1 MGAVNTFVL
10 ICSSL
15 TVVLAHHA
23 LAKGNVKLA
32 TQYIAVTLALGCVFL
47 VIKAFEYQAKFSHGI
62 LPGRIYER
70 LDGPSGP
77 RFTRH
82 VKEQLEEIVKDPEH
96 HGADAA
102 AASAWKTFLD
112 DAKAI
117 NKKADTAKEALDKDL
132 AKDKQARAAELAKTD
147 DANQTDEQKKAAQ
160 KKMAE
165 ALAAAYVTAHRDYEA
180 KIENSNKQF
189 AQEIKTKRTKLI
201 EQHKSIAAVADSWAL
216 LQQLPDLTPK
226 KLNLEILGSKDENGD
241 GDNPHVKRC
250 DLVPG
255 YTVDKGLLQKHPNL
269 HVSNAI
275 SFGNMWASCYFA
287 MTGFHALHVLG
298 GLVVFV
304 IIPVMAARRTLT
316 RQHEGMLELTGLYW
330 HFVDIVWIF
339 LFPLLYLV

>member
-1 MGAVNTFVL
+1 VL

-32 TQYIAVTLALGCVFL
+32 TQYIAVTLTLGCVFL
-47 VIKAFEYQAKFSHGI
+47 AIKAWEYQQKFSHEI
-62 LPGRIYER
+62 LPGRVFEK

-82 VKEQLEEIVKDPEH
+82 VKEQLEHIVDDPEH

-102 AASAWKTFLD
+102 AAEAFTKF
-112 DAKAI
+112 
-117 NKKADTAKEALDKDL
+117 KADAANTLDKQAPKAKEAIDAKL
-132 AKDKQARAAELAKTD
+132 AKAKEAAAAGLGKLDEKL
-147 DANQTDEQKKAAQ
+147 TDEQKKTAQ
-160 KKMAE
+160 KEMDAK
-165 ALAAAYVTAHRDYEA
+165 LAAIYGKLHHEA
-180 KIENSNKQF
+180 EGEIEASNARF
-189 AQEIKTKRTKLI
+189 AKEVEDKRLKLI
-201 EQHKSIAAVADSWAL
+201 KDHASIAAVADSWAL
-216 LQQLPDLTPK
+216 LQKLPSLSAK
-226 KLNLEILGSKDENGD
+226 KINLEILGSKNDHGD
-241 GDNPHVKRC
+241 GDNPHVKPC

-269 HVSNAI
+269 HVVNAI
-275 SFGNMWASCYFA
+275 SFGNLWSSCYFA

-304 IIPVMAARRTLT
+304 IILVMAWYGQLGI
-316 RQHEGMLELTGLYW
+316 QHESMLELTGLYW